1 MKGSLAHSDVQQQ
14 LSNGG
19 IELASTNQF
28 GPVYDDESKLNMND
42 YVVVQVVACG
52 RCLFRS
58 IGVQSVQK
66 LSSAARLSSGI
77 IRNPQLQAL
86 ETRLADTIRSEVV
99 FTLEVRCSFPCQI
112 WLNV

>member
-1 MKGSLAHSDVQQQ
+1 MKGSDPDVQQQ

-19 IELASTNQF
+19 FELASTIQF
-28 GPVYDDESKLNMND
+28 GPVYDDELKLNMNN
-42 YVVVQVVACG
+42 YVVVPVAACG

-58 IGVQSVQK
+58 VGVQSVHE

-99 FTLEVRCSFPCQI
+99 STLEVRFSFPCQI
-112 WLNV
+112 C